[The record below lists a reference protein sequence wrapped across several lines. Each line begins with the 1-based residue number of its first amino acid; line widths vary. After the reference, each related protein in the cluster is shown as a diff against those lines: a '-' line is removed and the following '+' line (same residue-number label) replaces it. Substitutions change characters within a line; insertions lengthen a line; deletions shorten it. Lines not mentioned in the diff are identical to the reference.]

1 MIVVPAIDL
10 LEGRAVRLREGKRED
25 ATVYHERPW
34 ELATAFARAGA
45 TRVHV
50 VDLDGAFAGS
60 PQQGAMIA
68 KILAASQLPVQVG
81 GGIRDEAAIDAVLAA
96 GAQWAVLGTAAVKSP
111 ELVQRA
117 CERYPG
123 RVIVAV
129 DARDGRVAVD
139 GWTTTSDIDAVDLAR
154 RAVGWGA
161 AKILY
166 TDVSRDGLRGGP
178 NVAAT
183 ARLQAALGTTPVL
196 ASGGIGSLADLRE
209 LSAAGVLECVLGR
222 ALYDKV
228 FTLEEALAAS

>member
-10 LEGRAVRLREGKRED
+10 LEGRAVRLREGRRDE

-34 ELATAFARAGA
+34 ELATAFAQAGA

-60 PQQGAMIA
+60 PQQTAMIGQ
-68 KILAASQLPVQVG
+68 ILAASHLPVQVG

-96 GAQWAVLGTAAVKSP
+96 GARWAVLGTAAVKSP

-117 CERYPG
+117 CEKYPD
-123 RVIVAV
+123 RVIIAV
-129 DARDGRVAVD
+129 DARDGRVAVE
-139 GWTTTSDIDAVDLAR
+139 GWTKASDVDAVELAQ

-166 TDVSRDGLRGGP
+166 TDISRDGLRGGP

-183 ARLQAALGTTPVL
+183 ARLQAALGATPVI
-196 ASGGIGSLADLRE
+196 ASGGIGALADLRE
-209 LSAAGVLECVLGR
+209 LAAAGVQECVLGR

-228 FTLEEALAAS
+228 FTLEEALASC